1 MKVYI
6 HLAEG
11 FEEIEAL
18 TVVDVLRRANIH
30 IEMVS
35 VLGTKEVVGA
45 HDIKVVSDVL
55 FEEANY
61 EDCDMIVFP
70 GGMPGTLNLE
80 KHKELI
86 KIIKDFYSRDKWIA
100 AICAA
105 PKILG
110 NLGLLKEK
118 KATCYPGFEEELVGA
133 KLSDENV
140 VLDSNIITSRGPGTA
155 ITFSLKIVE
164 VLLGKDISQDL
175 MQKMII
181 L

>member
-1 MKVYI
+1 MKAYL

-35 VLGTKEVVGA
+35 VLRTKEVVGA
-45 HDIKVVSDVL
+45 HDIKVVSDIL

-61 EDCDMIVFP
+61 EDCDMIIFP
-70 GGMPGTLNLE
+70 GGIPGILNLE
-80 KHKELI
+80 EHKGLI
-86 KIIKDFYSRDKWIA
+86 KIIQEFYFRDKWIA

-110 NLGLLKEK
+110 NLGLLKDK

-133 KLSDENV
+133 KLSDKNV

-155 ITFSLKIVE
+155 IAFSLKIVE
-164 VLLGKDISQDL
+164 VLLGKDITQDL
-175 MQKMII
+175 MQKMIT